1 MRKGAFITLEG
12 GEGAGK
18 STQLRLVGEALR
30 VLGHDVL
37 ITREPGGS
45 PGAEDLRQLLL
56 FGNNPLSL
64 RAEILAHF
72 AARYDHVDHVILPA
86 LQAGRIVLCDR
97 FTDSTLAYQGYGRA
111 GGNADILRL
120 IHSLTDMLALTPDR
134 TFLLD
139 VPRDV
144 ARERLAA
151 RAGQPDRYEQA
162 DEEFHARVAEGFA
175 AVALH
180 GPDRVRRLNTAQ
192 EEAAQI
198 SHRIVEDILALVSQA

>member
-72 AARYDHVDHVILPA
+72 AARYDHVDRVILPA

-120 IHSLTDMLALTPDR
+120 IHSLTDMLALRPDR

-180 GPDRVRRLNTAQ
+180 GPDRVRRLDTAQ

>member
-1 MRKGAFITLEG
+1 MYKGVFITLEG

-30 VLGHDVL
+30 ERGHDVL

-72 AARYDHVDHVILPA
+72 AARYDHVDRVILPA
-86 LQAGRIVLCDR
+86 LEAGQIVLCDR

-111 GGNADILRL
+111 AGQADILDL
-120 IHSLTDMLALTPDR
+120 IHNLTAMLALRPDR
-134 TFLLD
+134 TFLLE
-139 VPRDV
+139 VPRAI
-144 ARERLAA
+144 ARQRLAA
-151 RAGQPDRYEQA
+151 RAGRPDRYEQA
-162 DEEFHARVAEGFA
+162 DEDFHARVAEGFEA
-175 AVALH
+175 MALH
-180 GPDRVRRLNTAQ
+180 EPERVRRVNTAQ
-192 EEAAQI
+192 EEAGQI
-198 SHRIVEDILALVSQA
+198 SHRIVEDVLALVSQA

>member
-64 RAEILAHF
+64 RAEVLAHF

-111 GGNADILRL
+111 AGNADILRL
-120 IHSLTDMLALTPDR
+120 IHSLTDMLALPPDR

-151 RAGQPDRYEQA
+151 RAGQPDQYEQA